1 MEEVGEGEEDGE
13 GDGEEDGLD
22 GVLDGG
28 LMELPTFIPIECH
41 PTMVIPTTRKV
52 SRKEVILCPM
62 EVEEIDGCIG

>member
-13 GDGEEDGLD
+13 GVGKDDGLD

-41 PTMVIPTTRKV
+41 PTMVIHTTKNIQER
-52 SRKEVILCPM
+52 R
-62 EVEEIDGCIG
+62 